1 MTTLSVNVN
10 KIAWLRNARGG
21 NDPDVLWATQT
32 CINAGV
38 HGITVHPRPDMRH
51 IRPDDVRAIADL
63 VTVEYNIEGNP
74 FEGELGGYPGYMS
87 LVREVRPA
95 QATLVPDS
103 VDQITSNRGWNVARH
118 QKELTR
124 VIGELKDLGCRVS
137 LFMEADSDEFELVR
151 KLGADRIELYTE
163 DYARAHGTADC
174 AKVLERYA
182 DAARHARESGLG
194 VNAGHDLNLD
204 NLADFLVIP
213 EILEVSIGHALICD
227 ALKYGLEDTVHR
239 YLACLP
245 KNPPAVDGND

>member
-1 MTTLSVNVN
+1 MTALSVNVN

-21 NDPDVLWATQT
+21 NDPDVLWAVQT
-32 CINAGV
+32 CLNAGV

-74 FEGELGGYPGYMS
+74 FEGALRGYPGYLK

-103 VDQITSNRGWNVARH
+103 VDQITSNRGWRVADER
-118 QKELTR
+118 QRLTR
-124 VIGELKDLGCRVS
+124 VIGELKDAGCRVS
-137 LFMEADSDEFELVR
+137 LFMEPDSDEFALVKR
-151 KLGADRIELYTE
+151 IGADRVELYTE
-163 DYARAHGTADC
+163 DYAKAWGTPDFD
-174 AKVLERYA
+174 KVRQRYA
-182 DAARHARESGLG
+182 DAAARAQDLGLG

-204 NLADFLVIP
+204 NLAEFLVIP
-213 EILEVSIGHALICD
+213 DILEVSIGHALIAD
-227 ALKYGLEDTVHR
+227 ALKFGLEDTVHR

-245 KNPPAVDGND
+245 K